1 MPLGAWPIV
10 VVLVDDANIV
20 LFCVSC
26 IMNDS
31 VLGLFNTVSG
41 QNKTVGGFGQSGS
54 TPCGVGG
61 EGRNPVAASEN
72 PIATT
77 GFPIAALGISV
88 GEVMSSCPMVEKNEG
103 RPPHGDR
110 PSTIHSL

>member
-10 VVLVDDANIV
+10 VVLVDGANIV

-88 GEVMSSCPMVEKNEG
+88 GEVMSSCPKDKKNEG